1 MKVDKEL
8 ILKLENLAKL
18 KLSDD
23 ERDELKNE
31 LEKIIDMFSQIAE
44 VNTEGIEPLI
54 HMSDAVNVLRNDE
67 VGKHLSVNDLKQIAP
82 LVLQDMVAVPKV
94 IE

>member
-23 ERDELKNE
+23 ERDELKSE

>member
-1 MKVDKEL
+1 MKVDQEL

-23 ERDELKNE
+23 ERHLLKGE

-44 VNTEGIEPLI
+44 VNTDGIEPLI
-54 HMSDAVNVLRNDE
+54 HMSEAVNVLRNDE
-67 VGKHLSVNDLKQIAP
+67 VGSHMTVDQLKEIAP
-82 LVLQDMVAVPKV
+82 LVIKNMVAVPKV